1 MRHCGIMTSKLWKWL
16 NNDGLYTL
24 NNKEAEHIKQPLL
37 DMQEQAEESTIVRD
51 FNVLF
56 FSRIK

>member
-1 MRHCGIMTSKLWKWL
+1 MTSKLWKWL